1 MERGKEMKEIKRQT
15 IKKKRKE
22 YIKKAKHQRTN
33 VRTITLKCKECKRVY
48 KINTTKP
55 EIYTDEVKK
64 NWLCYFCKKGK

>member
-1 MERGKEMKEIKRQT
+1 MKKRKT
-15 IKKKRKE
+15 GIKKKRKE

-55 EIYTDEVKK
+55 EIYTEEVKK
-64 NWLCYFCKKGK
+64 NWLCLTHQIKRKRNETSK